1 MIKMRTFVV
10 KCNVKSCFLNK
21 RLKSTK
27 VLKWVRIEAGFC
39 VKNHLIM
46 ETYSPLGPGILL
58 ESWKGSH
65 GVPGQAARFPEPAK
79 QTKQV
84 RYSFN

>member
-1 MIKMRTFVV
+1 MLFEKT
-10 KCNVKSCFLNK
+10 LDEK

-27 VLKWVRIEAGFC
+27 KVLKWFRIEAEFC
-39 VKNHLIM
+39 VKNHLM
-46 ETYSPLGPGILL
+46 LETYSPLGPGILP

-79 QTKQV
+79 QTTQV

>member
-1 MIKMRTFVV
+1 MLLENT
-10 KCNVKSCFLNK
+10 LDEK
-21 RLKSTK
+21 RLQFTK
-27 VLKWVRIEAGFC
+27 VLIWVHILAEFG
-39 VKNHLIM
+39 VKNHLIL